1 MVGISM
7 IDLDSILI
15 DRDAVN
21 MIPEDMCLG
30 NCMIAFGKDENKIHV
45 ASKNALDSNLTDQI
59 RLMTGKEV
67 VRHAGGGDQI
77 LSAVYRMFSRENA
90 EAALIRLKE
99 EYDEAVSRQ
108 ELIRERSPR
117 EEDSPVISLTRS
129 IIIRAICMEASDI
142 HLEPCENSVKVRFR
156 IDGVLNEYMRMPK
169 NAYSK
174 VCSRIKVMAEI
185 DITEKRV
192 PQDGKIQMDYNGIK
206 YDFRL
211 STLPTVYGEKI
222 VIRILYSRK
231 GKRLLEELGF
241 DPEGISFI
249 RDMLEHQHG
258 IVLVTGPTGSGKSTT
273 LYSMLSSMNSQEKNI
288 LTIEDPVEFS
298 LEGINQVGVCGK
310 TGVTFASGLRSLLR
324 QDPDVIMIGEIRD
337 EETARI
343 AVRAAIT
350 GHLVLSTLHTNDSAA
365 SILRLIDM
373 GVPAYLVSEA
383 VVGIIAQRLVR
394 KICIFCR
401 EEFPAAKEVAEI
413 LGVKEGEKIFRGTG
427 CSKCNGT
434 GYSGRTV
441 VYEYNRIDSSK
452 KAMIRVCPDI
462 EEMRRRNFENGVNR
476 LEENC
481 RELVKNGITTWEEF
495 QRITMNLHMRGGIN
509 HNSLLRS

>member
-1 MVGISM
+1 MMEISM
-7 IDLDSILI
+7 IDLDSILL

-30 NCMIAFGKDENKIHV
+30 NCMIAFGKDENKIHI
-45 ASKNALDSNLTDQI
+45 ASKRDLDSNLIDQI

-67 VRHAGGGDQI
+67 VRHSGNGDQI

-90 EAALIRLKE
+90 EAALLRLKK
-99 EYDEAVSRQ
+99 EYDEAISR
-108 ELIRERSPR
+108 EGLLRERSPH
-117 EEDSPVISLTRS
+117 EEDSPVISLTKS
-129 IIIRAICMEASDI
+129 IIIRAICMDASDI
-142 HLEPCENSVKVRFR
+142 HLEPCEDNVKVRFR
-156 IDGVLNEYMRMPK
+156 IDGVLCEYMRMPQ
-169 NAYSK
+169 NAYLK
-174 VCSRIKVMAEI
+174 VCSRIKIMAGI

-192 PQDGKIQMDYNGIK
+192 PQDGKIQMSYNGLK

-222 VIRILYSRK
+222 VIRILYSKKSR
-231 GKRLLEELGF
+231 RLLDELGF

-249 RDMLEHQHG
+249 KDMLEHQHG

-273 LYSMLSSMNSQEKNI
+273 LYSMLSSMNSKEKNI

-298 LEGINQVGVCGK
+298 IEGINQVGVCNK

-337 EETARI
+337 EETAKI

-350 GHLVLSTLHTNDSAA
+350 GHLVLSTLHTNDSAS

-383 VVGIIAQRLVR
+383 VIGIIAQRLVR
-394 KICIFCR
+394 KICLFCR
-401 EEFPAAKEVAEI
+401 EEFPAAKETAEV
-413 LGVKEGEKIFRGTG
+413 LGVREGEKIFRGTG

-452 KAMIRVCPDI
+452 KAIIRVCPDL
-462 EEMRRRNFENGVNR
+462 EEIRSHNFENGMNR
-476 LEENC
+476 MEENC
-481 RELVKNGITTWEEF
+481 RELVKNGITTLEEF
-495 QRITMNLHMRGGIN
+495 QRITMNLNMKGGID